1 MFGSVQ
7 LFSWTQN
14 SAVSVVRDRPGL
26 IDDGVSVSSC
36 ELAWSSAGEYERH
49 WQNVC
54 WGSVQ
59 FLYSLRRHCATLAS
73 HVNWAI
79 GLSAR
84 RR

>member
-49 WQNVC
+49 
-54 WGSVQ
+54 
-59 FLYSLRRHCATLAS
+59 
-73 HVNWAI
+73 
-79 GLSAR
+79 
-84 RR
+84 